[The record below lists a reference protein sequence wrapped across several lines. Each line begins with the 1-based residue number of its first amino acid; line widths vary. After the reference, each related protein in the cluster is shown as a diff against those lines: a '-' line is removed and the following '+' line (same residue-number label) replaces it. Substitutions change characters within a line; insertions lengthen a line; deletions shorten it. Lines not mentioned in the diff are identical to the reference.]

1 MSINLS
7 DYHFDLPEE
16 SIAKYPPKDRD
27 GGRLMVVPK
36 CWYKDVREHHSS
48 LIVDLPHVLQKGDLL
63 VINNTKVIPARIF
76 GKRRTGG
83 KVEIFVLSYDI
94 HKNTAMVMAKPS
106 RKLKESETIFLDGGD
121 NYTLEVMEKREDG
134 QLLITFHQPIAEVLE
149 TCGQMPIPPYLQR
162 EAEEIDKNRYQTV
175 FANHEGAVA
184 APTAGL
190 HLSEQLVEKLKEH
203 GVEFAEI
210 TLHVGI
216 GTFRNLRAEDI
227 ERGTLHHE
235 SFVVSEKCVEAIQ
248 VCKKRKGRVI
258 AVGTTVTRTLESV
271 FQQKKQIIPM
281 VGQTDIFIREGF
293 EFSVIDGLIT
303 NFHLPKSSLLMLVSA
318 ICGRERILQIYKQ
331 AVEDNYRFFSY
342 GDAML
347 LLP

>member
-1 MSINLS
+1 MNLS
-7 DYHFDLPEE
+7 DYYFDLPEE
-16 SIAKYPPKDRD
+16 HIAKYPPKDRD
-27 GGRLMVVPK
+27 GGRLMVVQK
-36 CWYKDVREHHSS
+36 CWDKDVLEHHSS
-48 LIVDLPHVLQKGDLL
+48 LIVNLPHILQKGDLL

-94 HKNTAMVMAKPS
+94 DKNTAIVMAKPS
-106 RKLKESETIFLDGGD
+106 RKLKVSETIFLDNGD
-121 NYTLEVMEKREDG
+121 NYTLDLIEKKEDG
-134 QLLITFHQPIAEVLE
+134 QWLVVFEQPIAYVLE
-149 TCGQMPIPPYLQR
+149 KCGQMPIPPYLQR
-162 EAEEIDKNRYQTV
+162 EAEEMDKDRYQTV
-175 FANHEGAVA
+175 FAHHEGAVA

-190 HLSEQLVEKLKEH
+190 HLSEKLVEKLVEK

-216 GTFRNLRAEDI
+216 GTFRNLRDDDI

-235 SFVVSEKCVEAIQ
+235 SFVVSEKCVEAILA
-248 VCKKRKGRVI
+248 CKKRKGRLI

-271 FQQKKQIIPM
+271 FQQKKQMVPM

-293 EFSVIDGLIT
+293 EFSVVDGLIT
-303 NFHLPKSSLLMLVSA
+303 NFHLPQSSLLMLVSA

-331 AVEDNYRFFSY
+331 AVAEKYRFFSY

>member
-1 MSINLS
+1 MNLS
-7 DYHFDLPEE
+7 DYYFDLPEE
-16 SIAKYPPKDRD
+16 HIAKYPPKDRD
-27 GGRLMVVPK
+27 GGRLMVVQK
-36 CWYKDVREHHSS
+36 CWDKDVLEHHSS
-48 LIVDLPHVLQKGDLL
+48 LIVNLPHILQKGDLL

-94 HKNTAMVMAKPS
+94 DKNTAIVMAKPS
-106 RKLKESETIFLDGGD
+106 RKLKVSETIFLDNGD
-121 NYTLEVMEKREDG
+121 NYTLDLIEKKEDG
-134 QLLITFHQPIAEVLE
+134 QWLVVFEQPIAEVLE
-149 TCGQMPIPPYLQR
+149 KCGQMPIPPYLQR
-162 EAEEIDKNRYQTV
+162 DAEEMDKDRYQTV
-175 FANHEGAVA
+175 FAHHEGAVA

-190 HLSEQLVEKLKEH
+190 HLSEKLVEKLVEK

-216 GTFRNLRAEDI
+216 GTFRNLRDDDI

-235 SFVVSEKCVEAIQ
+235 SFVVSEKCVEAILA
-248 VCKKRKGRVI
+248 CKKRKGRLI

-271 FQQKKQIIPM
+271 FQQKKQMVPM

-293 EFSVIDGLIT
+293 EFSVVDGLIT
-303 NFHLPKSSLLMLVSA
+303 NFHLPQSSLLMLVSA
-318 ICGRERILQIYKQ
+318 ISGRERILQIYKQ
-331 AVEDNYRFFSY
+331 AVEEKYRFFSY

>member
-1 MSINLS
+1 MNIS
-7 DYHFDLPEE
+7 DYYFDLPEE
-16 SIAKYPPKDRD
+16 YIAKYPPKDRD

-36 CWYKDVREHHSS
+36 CWDKDVLEHHSS
-48 LIVDLPHVLQKGDLL
+48 LIVDLPHILQKGDLL

-94 HKNTAMVMAKPS
+94 DTNTAIVMAKPS
-106 RKLKESETIFLDGGD
+106 RKLKLSETIFLDNGD
-121 NYTLEVMEKREDG
+121 NYTLDLMEKKEDG
-134 QLLITFHQPIAEVLE
+134 QWLVAFHQPIADVLE
-149 TCGQMPIPPYLQR
+149 QCGQMPIPPYLQR
-162 EAEEIDKNRYQTV
+162 EAEEMDKDRYQTV
-175 FANHEGAVA
+175 FAHHEGAVA

-190 HLSEQLVEKLKEH
+190 HLSEKLVEKLVEN

-216 GTFRNLRAEDI
+216 GTFRNLREEDI
-227 ERGTLHHE
+227 ERGSLHHE

-248 VCKKRKGRVI
+248 ACKKRKGRLI

-271 FQQKKQIIPM
+271 FQQKKQMVPM

-293 EFSVIDGLIT
+293 EFSVVDGLIT
-303 NFHLPKSSLLMLVSA
+303 NFHLPQSSLLMLVSA
-318 ICGRERILQIYKQ
+318 ISGRERILQIYKQ
-331 AVEDNYRFFSY
+331 AVEEKYRFFSY

>member
-1 MSINLS
+1 MNLS
-7 DYHFDLPEE
+7 DYYFDLPEDR
-16 SIAKYPPKDRD
+16 IAKYPPENRD

-36 CWYKDVREHHSS
+36 CWDKGVREHHSS
-48 LIVDLPHVLQKGDLL
+48 LIVDLPHILQKGDLL
-63 VINNTKVIPARIF
+63 VINNTKVIPSRIF

-94 HKNTAMVMAKPS
+94 HKNTAIVMAKPS
-106 RKLKESETIFLDGGD
+106 RKLKESETIFLDNGD
-121 NYTLEVMEKREDG
+121 NYTLDVIEKREDG
-134 QLLITFHQPIAEVLE
+134 QLLVAFHQSIVDVLE
-149 TCGQMPIPPYLQR
+149 KCGQMPIPPYLQR
-162 EAEEIDKNRYQTV
+162 EAEEMDKDRYQTV
-175 FANHEGAVA
+175 FAHHEGAVA

-190 HLSEQLVEKLKEH
+190 HLSEQLIEKLVKK

-216 GTFRNLRAEDI
+216 GTFRNLRKEDI

-248 VCKKRKGRVI
+248 ACKKRKGRLI

-271 FQQKKQIIPM
+271 FQQKKQMVPM
-281 VGQTDIFIREGF
+281 VGKTDIFIREGF
-293 EFSVIDGLIT
+293 EFSVVDGLIT

-318 ICGRERILQIYKQ
+318 ISGRERILQIYKQ
-331 AVEDNYRFFSY
+331 AVEEKYRFFSY